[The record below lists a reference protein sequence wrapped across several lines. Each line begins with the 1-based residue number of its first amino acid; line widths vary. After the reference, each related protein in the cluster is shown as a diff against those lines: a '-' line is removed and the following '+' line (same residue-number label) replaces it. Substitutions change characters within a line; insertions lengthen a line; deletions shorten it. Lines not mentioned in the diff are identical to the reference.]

1 MSGIKPLALTEFYR
15 SLKARGVTTDDLAER
30 IGVSGATVRK
40 LIGLLKRRRGL
51 AWRRLQS
58 HLTDREK
65 QLLADVE
72 QCSAWNI
79 RQSEKRPKWTYETV
93 ETLRETYRRDV
104 AYPVGTFSP

>member
-1 MSGIKPLALTEFYR
+1 MSGLKPQALTEFYR
-15 SLKARGVTTDDLAER
+15 SLSARGVTTDILALQ

-51 AWRRLQS
+51 VWRRLQN

-72 QCSAWNI
+72 QCSSWNI
-79 RQSEKRPKWTYETV
+79 SQSKKRPRWTHEKV
-93 ETLRETYRRDV
+93 ETLRLTYGHDV
-104 AYPVGTFSP
+104 PYPAESISP